1 MEHIL
6 LAKLEHYGICG
17 LADEWFRSYLSNRKQ
32 HILISGHESSLASV
46 WYGVLWGSVLDPLLF
61 LLYISDINQAIKFC
75 KVHHFADDTNF
86 NKYVA
91 KLNKLANQDT
101 KNLRSQSTLS
111 SKIKVC

>member
-17 LADEWFRSYLSNRKQ
+17 LTDEWFRSYLSNRKQ

-46 WYGVLWGSVLDPLLF
+46 WYGVPWGLVLDPLLF

-75 KVHHFADDTNF
+75 KVCHFADDTNLLHF

-91 KLNKLANQDT
+91 KLNKLANQDM
-101 KNLRSQSTLS
+101 KNLRS
-111 SKIKVC
+111 